1 VTSSTANKL
10 VAFFAIG
17 GVAYALWTG
26 KDASSR
32 YKHVW
37 GVTLLAAAGAVLADF
52 APKVVGP
59 FFGLV
64 VIAALAGRSADISG
78 IASGIRKQATSKG
91 TT

>member
-1 VTSSTANKL
+1 MSSGTANKL
-10 VAFFAIG
+10 VAFFAVG
-17 GVAYALWTG
+17 GVMYALWTG
-26 KDASSR
+26 TDAASKYR
-32 YKHVW
+32 HVW

-64 VIAALAGRSADISG
+64 IIAALAGRSKDISG
-78 IASGIRKQATSKG
+78 IASGIKKQATSKG